1 MTPRKRPFAASAAM
15 VAALAEAKRDWSHRL
30 LKIETDGNPGTKAL
44 GALAAV
50 HPDDNLVGI
59 GTGEK
64 IVQGKPTGVHAL
76 KFFVKVKYPL
86 DHIAKRSRLPGQVQG
101 LPVDVEEVGM
111 LVAQRK
117 PHRLLVQQTDMP
129 DPRVRIRPAQ
139 PGCSIGF
146 EDPLIRMAGTFGA
159 VVRSGKTLYIL
170 SNNHVLAN
178 EDQLPVGSAI
188 YQPGLL
194 DGGDVPK
201 DRIAELTR
209 AIHLRP
215 NEPNKV
221 DCAIAKATPQSI
233 VSAEILHIG
242 APQGT
247 AEAAIDMVVHKFG
260 RTTAYRV
267 GRVTS
272 VDTDVKVEYE
282 AGTLVFRNQIIIAG
296 LGLPFSAAGD
306 SGSLI
311 LERGTQR
318 AVGLLFAGSDCIT
331 IANHIEY
338 VLEALGVVLA

>member
-1 MTPRKRPFAASAAM
+1 M
-15 VAALAEAKRDWSHRL
+15 VAALAEAKQEWSTRL
-30 LKIETDGNPGTKAL
+30 LKTAANDNPGTKAL

-64 IVQGKPTGVHAL
+64 IVGGKPTGVHAL

-86 DHIAKRSRLPGQVQG
+86 DHIAKRSRLPSQVQG
-101 LPVDVEEVGM
+101 LPVDVEEVGV

-117 PHRLLVQQTDMP
+117 PHRSLVQQTDIP
-129 DPRVRIRPAQ
+129 DPRIRIRPAQ
-139 PGCSIGF
+139 PGSSIGF
-146 EDPLIRMAGTFGA
+146 EDPLIKMAGTFGA

-170 SNNHVLAN
+170 SNNHVIAN
-178 EDQLPVGSAI
+178 EDHLPVGSAI

-194 DGGDVPK
+194 DGGDVRGDK
-201 DRIAELTR
+201 IGEFTKAVSLQ
-209 AIHLRP
+209 P

-221 DCAIAKATPQSI
+221 DCAIARAVPQSI
-233 VSAEILHIG
+233 VSREILHVG

-247 AEAAIDMVVHKFG
+247 AAAAIDMRVHKFG

-282 AGTLVFRNQIIIAG
+282 TGTLVFQNQIIIAG
-296 LGLPFSAAGD
+296 LDMPFSAAGD

-318 AVGLLFAGSDCIT
+318 AVGLLFAGSDRIT
-331 IANHIEY
+331 IANHIQD
-338 VLEALGVVLA
+338 VLEALDVVLA

>member
-1 MTPRKRPFAASAAM
+1 M
-15 VAALAEAKRDWSHRL
+15 VAALAEAKREWSQRL
-30 LKIETDGNPGTKAL
+30 LKNEADGNPGAKAL
-44 GALAAV
+44 GAVAAV
-50 HPDDNLVGI
+50 DPHDNLVGI

-86 DHIAKRSRLPGQVQG
+86 DHIVKRSRLPSHVQG
-101 LPVDVEEVGM
+101 LPVDVEEVGV

-117 PHRLLVQQTDMP
+117 PHRSLVQQADMP

-178 EDQLPVGSAI
+178 ENQLPVGSAI

-194 DGGDVPK
+194 DGGEVRADK
-201 DRIAELTR
+201 IGELAK
-209 AIHLRP
+209 AIKLQRDQ
-215 NEPNKV
+215 PNKV

-233 VSAEILHIG
+233 VSPEILHIG

-247 AEAAIDMVVHKFG
+247 AEAAIDILVHKFG

-282 AGTLVFRNQIIIAG
+282 AGTLVFQNQIIIAG
-296 LGLPFSAAGD
+296 LDMPFSAAGD

-311 LERGTQR
+311 VARGTQL
-318 AVGLLFAGSDCIT
+318 AVGLLFAGSDRIT
-331 IANHIEY
+331 IANHIQD
-338 VLEALGVVLA
+338 VLQALDVVLA